1 MPDTGL
7 HDSELLPLRP
17 QKAICMKV
25 SGFTFIRN
33 AEIYDYPVVEAIRSI
48 LPVCDEFVVAVGK
61 SDDATLELIAAIDP
75 SKIRIIETIWDDS
88 LREGGRVL
96 AVETDKAFQAISADT
111 DWAFYIQGDEVMHE
125 KYLAPVKNAML
136 KWKDHLEVDG
146 LLFDYLHFYGSYDY
160 VGTASHW
167 YPHEIRIVRN
177 LKTIYSF
184 RDAQGFRKAE
194 NQKLR
199 VKPADAFMYHYGW
212 VKDPQAMQRKQENFN
227 KLWHPDQWIEKNVA
241 KADEFDYS
249 GITALRLF
257 DETHPAVMLDR
268 IQRKNWK
275 FDFDI
280 SYSNMSIKDRLKLFL
295 RKYLGIETG
304 YRNYIKI

>member
-1 MPDTGL
+1 
-7 HDSELLPLRP
+7 
-17 QKAICMKV
+17 MKV

-75 SKIRIIETIWDDS
+75 SKIRIIETTWDDS

-96 AVETDKAFQAISADT
+96 AVETDKAFQAISPDA

-136 KWKDHLEVDG
+136 KWKDHPEVDG

-160 VGTASHW
+160 VGAASHW

-177 LKTIYSF
+177 LKTIFSY
-184 RDAQGFRKAE
+184 RDAQGFRKAD
-194 NQKLR
+194 NKKLR
-199 VKPADAFMYHYGW
+199 VKPANACMYHYGW

-280 SYSNMSIKDRLKLFL
+280 SYSNTSFKDRLKLLL

-304 YRNYIKI
+304 YRNYINI